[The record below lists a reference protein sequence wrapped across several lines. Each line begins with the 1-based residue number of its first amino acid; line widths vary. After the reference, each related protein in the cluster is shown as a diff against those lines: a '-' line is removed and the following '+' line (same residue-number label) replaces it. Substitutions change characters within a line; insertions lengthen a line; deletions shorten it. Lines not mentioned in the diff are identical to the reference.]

1 MSSIKSTLFLT
12 VILATVLCSCKSN
25 KAIKSEIIDLDNPVE
40 SIEIKLS
47 DIVSD
52 MTFVP
57 LQTSNDLLL
66 NVSAGSSIITD
77 KSIFTTSNDG
87 IYQFDREGNFIRK
100 VVSKGNGPNEFSSI
114 RKMLVDEKRDILYL
128 SEFSSYGRIKRLNIS
143 TSEAMEPI
151 DFENNNYNIQE
162 IDNNGIIYG
171 VVNRSIRIGSD
182 EPEKPIENIIAF
194 VYDPTDETITKIY
207 GKHDNTSYILQ
218 GVLKFDGNN
227 MLFLGMGYADTLFR
241 LRNNI
246 LSPIAPISL
255 LEKIIDIQAGGKE
268 FDIINYAKNNIIG
281 SIRYRKV
288 NITTGS
294 DGNVSG
300 ITVLNS
306 PEQYLTVDADNIV
319 RDISAIYIDQLDY
332 KIDLE
337 EILERQK
344 EAAANGAA
352 GITVA
357 PGNTSGRSILT
368 SPPTQSGKYLFWVVQ
383 PEDFK
388 ELIEGKQQFEA
399 LNNSINEDDNQI
411 FIIGKIK

>member
-1 MSSIKSTLFLT
+1 MKSIKSTLFLT
-12 VILATVLCSCKSN
+12 VALATILCSCKSD
-25 KAIKSEIIDLDNPVE
+25 KAPKSEIIDLDNPFE

-52 MTFVP
+52 LTFVP

-100 VVSKGNGPNEFSSI
+100 VISKGNGPNEFGTI
-114 RKMLVDEKRDILYL
+114 RKILVDEKRGILYL
-128 SEFSSYGRIKRLNIS
+128 YEINSSDRVKRINIS

-151 DFENNNYNIQE
+151 TFENGNYNIQE
-162 IDNNGIIYG
+162 IDDNGFIYG
-171 VVNRSIRIGSD
+171 SVNRSIRIGSD
-182 EPEKPIENIIAF
+182 EPEKPTENVIAF
-194 VYDPTDETITKIY
+194 IYNPTDETITKIH
-207 GKHDNTSYILQ
+207 GTHDNAPSPLQ
-218 GVLKFDGNN
+218 GAIKFNGEK
-227 MLFLGMGYADTLFR
+227 MLFLGMGYADTLFH
-241 LRNNI
+241 LKNNI

-255 LEKIIDIQAGGKE
+255 LDKLIDIQVGGKD

-300 ITVLNS
+300 IAVLNN

-319 RDISAIYIDQLDY
+319 RNISAIYIDQLDHR
-332 KIDLE
+332 IDLK

-344 EAAANGAA
+344 EAAANRSS
-352 GITVA
+352 
-357 PGNTSGRSILT
+357 NTSGRSLLT
-368 SPPTQSGKYLFWVVQ
+368 APPTQSGKYLFWVVQ